1 MEFKSAKI
9 DRKVSEGESFIVKD
23 NTGQLSD
30 RKKLIL
36 KAIIEAHIE
45 LGEPVGSKY
54 IMKNKSINYSSATI
68 RNEMAEL
75 EEMGYLEQPHTSAGR
90 VPSELGYRF
99 YVDSL
104 IEGYDL
110 TAKEIG
116 ELKNSLAHKQAELD
130 HILNTAMELAS
141 SMTNYTALA
150 VKPRLHGF
158 TVRKFSIVSVD
169 EYNFVLVMITNT
181 GETKTRNLHSERE
194 VAKEAVD
201 LMTDLLNR
209 YLVGVRGNEIKL
221 DVVLEME
228 RQMGDYSFIVSPIA
242 KSVHEALSTDT
253 GGELRVEGVNRL
265 LSYPE
270 FYDVD
275 RLQDM
280 LSLFENKEDLL
291 DVISDESE
299 EDNSDSVRVFIGSEN
314 VVKTMDNSTL
324 IFKPIVQGGK
334 TVGAI
339 GIIGP
344 TRMDYSRVIAMINR
358 LTDGISEIMN
368 DGRRRLA
375 SAPPGALSEEN
386 PQTDDIRGDTT

>member
-1 MEFKSAKI
+1 MKSH
-9 DRKVSEGESFIVKD
+9 D
-23 NTGQLSD
+23 GQLSD

-54 IMKNKSINYSSATI
+54 IMNNKSINYSSATI

-116 ELKNSLAHKQAELD
+116 ELKSSLAHKQAQLD
-130 HILNTAMELAS
+130 HILNTAMELAA

-150 VKPRLHGF
+150 VKPRFRGF
-158 TVRKFSIVSVD
+158 TIKKFSLMSID
-169 EYNFVLVMITNT
+169 DYNFVLVMATST
-181 GETKTRNLHSERE
+181 GDVKTRNLRSERE
-194 VAKEAVD
+194 VPPDALDRMSE
-201 LMTDLLNR
+201 LLNSH
-209 YLVGVRGNEIKL
+209 LAGIRGSEITL
-221 DVVLEME
+221 DVILDME
-228 RQMGDYSFIVSPIA
+228 RAMGAYAFIVSPIA
-242 KSVHEALSTDT
+242 KSVHEAISEDT
-253 GGELRVEGVNRL
+253 GGELMFEGVNKL

-280 LSLFENKEDLL
+280 LSLFENKDDLL
-291 DVISDESE
+291 NVMSDESA
-299 EDNSDSVRVFIGSEN
+299 DADPDSVRVYIGSEN

-324 IFKPIVQGGK
+324 IFKPIIQSGK

-358 LTDGISEIMN
+358 LTDGISEIISDN
-368 DGRRRLA
+368 RKSLTSGTE
-375 SAPPGALSEEN
+375 APPGA
-386 PQTDDIRGDTT
+386 DGDQS

>member
-1 MEFKSAKI
+1 MKE
-9 DRKVSEGESFIVKD
+9 
-23 NTGQLSD
+23 NTGELSG

-54 IMKNKSINYSSATI
+54 LMQNKNINYSSATI

-75 EEMGYLEQPHTSAGR
+75 ESMGYLEQPHTSAGR
-90 VPSELGYRF
+90 IPSELGYRF

-116 ELKNSLAHKQAELD
+116 ELKSTLTKKQAELD
-130 HILNTAMELAS
+130 YILNTAMQLAS

-150 VKPRLHGF
+150 VKPRHKGF
-158 TVRKFSIVSVD
+158 SVKKFSLMPVD
-169 EYNFVLVMITNT
+169 EYNMVLVMVTNT
-181 GETKTRNLHSERE
+181 GSVKTKSIRSSR
-194 VAKEAVD
+194 AVPQTAAD
-201 LMTDLLNR
+201 MMSALLNR
-209 YLVGVRGNEIKL
+209 YMVGVNSSDITL
-221 DVVLEME
+221 NIMMEME
-228 RQMGDYSFIVSPIA
+228 RQMGEYDFMVSPII
-242 KSVHEALSTDT
+242 KSVYEAVNSEG
-253 GGELRVEGVNRL
+253 GGELRFEGVNRL

-280 LSLFENKEDLL
+280 LTLFENKEDLL
-291 DVISDESE
+291 DVISDDSESAGE
-299 EDNSDSVRVFIGSEN
+299 DSVRVYIGSEN

-324 IFKPIVQGGK
+324 IFKPIYQGGSA
-334 TVGAI
+334 VGAI

-344 TRMDYSRVIAMINR
+344 TRMDYSRVIAMIEQLTEGISEVIGGGR
-358 LTDGISEIMN
+358 ALTDGK
-368 DGRRRLA
+368 
-375 SAPPGALSEEN
+375 APGDRMEEN
-386 PQTDDIRGDTT
+386 

>member
-1 MEFKSAKI
+1 M
-9 DRKVSEGESFIVKD
+9 KD

-54 IMKNKSINYSSATI
+54 LMQNKSINYSSATI

-116 ELKNSLAHKQAELD
+116 ELKSSLAHKQAELD

-150 VKPRLHGF
+150 VKPRFRGF
-158 TVRKFSIVSVD
+158 TVKKFSVVSVD
-169 EYNFVLVMITNT
+169 DYNFVLVMITNT
-181 GETKTRNLHSERE
+181 GETKTRNLRSER
-194 VAKEAVD
+194 AVTQETAD
-201 LMTDLLNR
+201 RMTELLNT
-209 YLVGVRGNEIKL
+209 YLVGIRGSEITL

-228 RQMGDYSFIVSPIA
+228 RRMGDEAFIVSPIA
-242 KSVHEALSTDT
+242 KAIHEAISGDT
-253 GGELRVEGVNRL
+253 GGELMVEGVNRL

-270 FYDVD
+270 YYDFD

-280 LSLFENKEDLL
+280 LSMFENKDDLL

-299 EDNSDSVRVFIGSEN
+299 EDKDNSVRVFIGSEN

-358 LTDGISEIMN
+358 LTEGISEIMN
-368 DGRRRLA
+368 DGRRRIA
-375 SAPPGALSEEN
+375 APPDT
-386 PQTDDIRGDTT
+386 QTETKGDVT

>member
-1 MEFKSAKI
+1 MRTLRDPS
-9 DRKVSEGESFIVKD
+9 GE
-23 NTGQLSD
+23 LSN
-30 RKKLIL
+30 RKKMIL

-54 IMKNKSINYSSATI
+54 IMKNKNINYSSATI

-90 VPSELGYRF
+90 IPSEAGYRF

-110 TAKEIG
+110 TSKEIVD
-116 ELKNSLAHKQAELD
+116 LKSSLARKQSELD
-130 HILNTAMELAS
+130 NILNTAMQLAS

-150 VKPRLHGF
+150 VKPKRHGF
-158 TVRKFSIVSVD
+158 TVKKFSIVSVD
-169 EYNFVLVMITNT
+169 DYDLVIVMVSSSGTVK
-181 GETKTRNLHSERE
+181 TKNLRLDRAVSQKDAEKLSE
-194 VAKEAVD
+194 
-201 LMTDLLNR
+201 LLNR
-209 YLVGVRGNEIKL
+209 YLTGVMGKDITLNVIMQ
-221 DVVLEME
+221 ME
-228 RQMGDYSFIVSPIA
+228 REMGEGEFLVSPVV
-242 KSVHEALSTDT
+242 KSIYEEMSADS
-253 GGELRVEGVNRL
+253 GGELMFDGVNRL

-280 LSLFENKEDLL
+280 LTLFEDKDDLL

-299 EDNSDSVRVFIGSEN
+299 DAGSGGVKVFIGSEN

-344 TRMDYSRVIAMINR
+344 TRMDYSKVIAMINQ
-358 LTDGISEIMN
+358 LTVGISEII
-368 DGRRRLA
+368 GQ
-375 SAPPGALSEEN
+375 SALLPEGKKAQGKPDVSDNSDAGKDK
-386 PQTDDIRGDTT
+386 TDVPSGS

>member
-1 MEFKSAKI
+1 MRDS
-9 DRKVSEGESFIVKD
+9 
-23 NTGQLSD
+23 TGQLSD
-30 RKKLIL
+30 RKKAIL

-54 IMKNKSINYSSATI
+54 LMTQKGINYSSATI

-116 ELKNSLAHKQAELD
+116 DLKSSLAEKQAELD

-150 VKPRLHGF
+150 VKPRFRGF
-158 TVRKFSIVSVD
+158 TVKKFSIVTVD
-169 EYNFVLVMITNT
+169 DYDFVLVMITAT
-181 GETKTRNLHSERE
+181 GETKTRTLRSERA
-194 VAKEAVD
+194 VPPEAAA
-201 LMTDLLNR
+201 LMTELLNKN
-209 YLVGVRGNEIKL
+209 LVGVRGGEIKF
-221 DVVLEME
+221 DVVLDME
-228 RQMGDYSFIVSPIA
+228 RQMGEWAFMVSPIV
-242 KSVHEALSTDT
+242 KSVHEALSAET
-253 GGELRVEGVNRL
+253 GGELMVEGVNKL

-270 FYDVD
+270 YSDVD

-280 LSLFENKEDLL
+280 LSLFEDKDDLL
-291 DVISDESE
+291 EVISDESS
-299 EDNSDSVRVFIGSEN
+299 EDTTDSVRVFIGSEN

-324 IFKPIVQGGK
+324 IFKPIVQDGK
-334 TVGAI
+334 PVGAI

-344 TRMDYSRVIAMINR
+344 TRMDYSRVIAMITR

-368 DGRRRLA
+368 EGKRSLA
-375 SAPPGALSEEN
+375 APRSA
-386 PQTDDIRGDTT
+386 DDAAGETGGDIT

>member
-1 MEFKSAKI
+1 M
-9 DRKVSEGESFIVKD
+9 KD

-54 IMKNKSINYSSATI
+54 LMKNKSINYSSATI

-75 EEMGYLEQPHTSAGR
+75 EEVGYLEQPHTSAGR

-116 ELKNSLAHKQAELD
+116 ELKSTLTEKQSELD
-130 HILNTAMELAS
+130 HILNTAMQLAS

-150 VKPRLHGF
+150 VKPKFHGF
-158 TVRKFSIVSVD
+158 TVKKFSIVPVD
-169 EYNFVLVMITNT
+169 EYDFVLVMITAT
-181 GETKTRNLHSERE
+181 GGTKTRNLRSDRE
-194 VAKEAVD
+194 VTPEAAAM
-201 LMTDLLNR
+201 MTELLNTH
-209 YLVGVRGNEIKL
+209 LVGVRGSDIKF
-221 DVVLEME
+221 DIVLEME
-228 RQMGDYSFIVSPIA
+228 RRMGEYGFIVSPIV
-242 KSVHEALSTDT
+242 KSIHEALTEDG
-253 GGELRVEGVNRL
+253 GGELMVEGVNRL

-270 FYDVD
+270 YSDVD
-275 RLQDM
+275 KLQGL
-280 LSLFENKEDLL
+280 LSLFEKKDDLL

-299 EDNSDSVRVFIGSEN
+299 ADRSDSVRVFIGSEN

-324 IFKPIVQGGK
+324 IFKPIMQGDK

-368 DGRRRLA
+368 DRRSLA
-375 SAPPGALSEEN
+375 APKTPEGGETGGEA
-386 PQTDDIRGDTT
+386 T